1 MDNINGFKLY
11 EEWIAPIPPSVF
23 KNMCDTCSM
32 RSAGDALV
40 RAVYEGRKIESWQE
54 FVMSLDCVDWDEL
67 WRDDVIANGW
77 DLKVKQFK
85 SEGL

>member
-11 EEWIAPIPPSVF
+11 EEWIALIAPSVF
-23 KNMCDTCSM
+23 KNMCDLGCT
-32 RSAGDALV
+32 RAAADALI
-40 RAVYEGRKIESWQE
+40 RAVYEGRKIDNWSE
-54 FVMSLDCVDWDEL
+54 FVATLDCVDWDEL